1 MQKKVTKKKVNKKAP
16 QRRGASQEMRRDSI
30 FNYDL
35 EIDDDK
41 TINKRKK
48 KVDKLQNKKAS
59 KDNGDFLLDEK
70 FIGAKEM
77 PAINKR
83 KLQSQQKRNK
93 RRGQDDL
100 LYNDKFIGAKE
111 TKPIDKKKLDRIKKK
126 KKKEI
131 NKRKRAIKKQ
141 EENEERQRQLNKKR
155 LNSKQLEHIRKVKN
169 VIRAICLIIILLI
182 LLVLFLLSP
191 VFNVN
196 EITVTGNNKISV
208 NEIISLTRIQNGTNL
223 FKMSKKDI
231 QSNVKQQPYIRSI
244 EIKRVL
250 PNKMELTV
258 IERELEFLFE
268 FGNSYA
274 YIGSEGYILEINSEN
289 VADKLHIVGYATSEE
304 MIKPGNRLCSA
315 DLKSLNA
322 VIQIMLSAKNN
333 ALDGYIKRI
342 DISDNLN
349 FILYLDDERKKVEL
363 GDTSN
368 LDTKMLYIQVMIER
382 EKNRD
387 GTIFTNVDLRNKYPY
402 FSENVYR

>member
-16 QRRGASQEMRRDSI
+16 QRRGASQEVKRESI

-48 KVDKLQNKKAS
+48 KIDKLQNKKT
-59 KDNGDFLLDEK
+59 F
-70 FIGAKEM
+70 KED
-77 PAINKR
+77 
-83 KLQSQQKRNK
+83 S
-93 RRGQDDL
+93 
-100 LYNDKFIGAKE
+100 LYNEKFIGAKE
-111 TKPIDKKKLDRIKKK
+111 TKPIDKKKLDKIKKK

-131 NKRKRAIKKQ
+131 DKRKRAIRKQ

-155 LNSKQLEHIRKVKN
+155 LNSKQLAHIRKVKN
-169 VIRAICLIIILLI
+169 TIRVICLLIIILILLI
-182 LLVLFLLSP
+182 LLLLSP
-191 VFNVN
+191 VFNIN
-196 EITVTGNNKISV
+196 EITVIGNDKISA
-208 NEIISLTRIQNGTNL
+208 NEIMSLSRIEKGTNL
-223 FKMSKKDI
+223 FKMRKNDI
-231 QSNVKQQPYIRSI
+231 KSNVKEQPYISSI
-244 EIKRVL
+244 EVKRVL
-250 PNKMELTV
+250 PNKIELTV
-258 IERELEFLFE
+258 IERELEYLFE

-274 YIGSEGYILEINSEN
+274 YIGSEGYILEVNSEN
-289 VADKLHIVGYATSEE
+289 VADKLHIIGYLTSEE
-304 MIKPGNRLCSA
+304 MIKPGNRLCSE

-333 ALDGYIKRI
+333 ALDGYIKKI
-342 DISDNLN
+342 DISNNLN
-349 FILYLDDERKKVEL
+349 FILYLDDERKNVEL

-402 FSENVYR
+402 FSENVYK